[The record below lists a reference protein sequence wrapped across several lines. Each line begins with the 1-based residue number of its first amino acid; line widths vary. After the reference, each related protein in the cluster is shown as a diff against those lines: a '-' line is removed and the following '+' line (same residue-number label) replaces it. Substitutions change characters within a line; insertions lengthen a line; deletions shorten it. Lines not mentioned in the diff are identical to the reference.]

1 MARIVCLC
9 VLLVAASLP
18 ASAQDAASSA
28 AAAVTPSFTADQG
41 IVVPAVND
49 PLFRQR
55 PAPAGV
61 SAARRPAALMPMYVS
76 TAALQGM
83 DFMTTR
89 KAIASG
95 QGTEANPVMQSVVG
109 NSAAFLAVKAG
120 TVAGTIWM
128 TEKLWRRNRVA
139 AIALM
144 AGVNGA
150 MAAVVSHNMSAIR

>member
-18 ASAQDAASSA
+18 ASAQDTVSA
-28 AAAVTPSFTADQG
+28 PAVTPSFTVDQG
-41 IVVPAVND
+41 AVVPAVTD
-49 PLFRQR
+49 PLFRER
-55 PAPAGV
+55 PV
-61 SAARRPAALMPMYVS
+61 QKSAAIAHRPAALMPMYVS

-83 DFMTTR
+83 DYMTTR
-89 KAIASG
+89 KAISTG

-109 NSAAFLAVKAG
+109 NNAAFLAVKAG

-128 TEKLWRRNRVA
+128 SEKLWKRNRVA

-150 MAAVVSHNMSAIR
+150 MAAVVSHNMSALR